1 MVVVLSAGA
10 FPIQT
15 LKAVVFAD
23 VSPRLVGG
31 LDGNHTAFT
40 IRLRTILADIPAA
53 AWLLSALVSG
63 VDLDGR
69 VPVDVPLFG
78 AFGGRSR
85 RLPAEIEAC
94 VCGYQWLR

>member
-15 LKAVVFAD
+15 LKAIVFAD

-31 LDGNHTAFT
+31 LDRNHAALA
-40 IRLRTILADIPAA
+40 IRLRPIFADILAR
-53 AWLLSALVSG
+53 AWLLSALVSS

-69 VPVDVPLFG
+69 VPVDVAPM
-78 AFGGRSR
+78 
-85 RLPAEIEAC
+85 
-94 VCGYQWLR
+94 